1 MSKRSHQLFEY
12 LLRISENAKA
22 ASQFFAEGLRDLSDT
37 EAFADQAK
45 AYESKGDELTSGL
58 VNLLHATYITP
69 LDREDFLE
77 LAMKMDDIVDQLEAC
92 AVRFHLFH
100 VTQATPAMFDFAQNI
115 VDCVNELASAVERLH
130 ARKLSQLRPYTVRIS
145 ELEKAGDEL
154 LRNSLRA
161 LFNEGHPDPLEVM
174 KLKEIYEIL
183 ESVTDRCQDVGD
195 VLDSVTVKNA

>member
-1 MSKRSHQLFEY
+1 MAKRSQQLFEY
-12 LLRISENAKA
+12 LVRIAENARE
-22 ASQFFAEGLRDLSDT
+22 ASVLFVQGLQDLSDT
-37 EAFADQAK
+37 GRFADQVK
-45 AYESKGDELTSGL
+45 AFESKGDELASGL

-100 VTQATPAMFDFAQNI
+100 ITQATPAMLEFARNI
-115 VDCVNELASAVERLH
+115 QDCVNEVTAAVERLH
-130 ARKLSQLRPYTVRIS
+130 ARKLAQLRAHTVRIN
-145 ELEKAGDEL
+145 ELEKTGDEL

-161 LFNEGHPDPLEVM
+161 LFSEGHADVLEVI

-195 VLDSVTVKNA
+195 VLASVSVKNA